1 MKAADSIPPP
11 EPSADSIRELAL
23 DAKRKRAR
31 ALLILFVAIPAVSA
45 IIGVIGWITSQKA
58 AEEDIAAAWNEA
70 SACLI
75 GMPLAEGERASLRM
89 RAVQLAAVTS
99 ELDRGTEARWPNRCG
114 DPVAALHEAL
124 RKHGRDKDGDEGLAA
139 RTEQL
144 AVTLRKAEVMHD
156 LSAPIDGLYEAA
168 AKLGLKAEPVTLQV
182 PTPEPTPR
190 FNLDTLPEAARISP
204 LQFALDS
211 VSATPMV
218 GTEIHV
224 MVYDRKVDETPIL
237 CTFSPTGADRCRPLG
252 GELKGKSGL
261 RLAGTVDEGG
271 EPLVFAGKDGD
282 DGIYRSSGA
291 FDKITTMQA
300 HSAYVAKDGYVAIA
314 GFNDGSGE
322 GGFELVE
329 QAAPK
334 APTTKLTIKP
344 ELFGK
349 DTSQVHRKQLLW
361 GKLLVQV
368 IDGEDANIS
377 PRLTVADV
385 PSHEGKLAF
394 QTIAKLDWVNAQIF
408 GCRTQKTMVV
418 GVGRS
423 EGFFTF
429 LEGDKWSSP
438 VRIDSIAGAFSCYEG
453 EAVFTN
459 SWGGQLRC
467 TPAGC
472 KPIRG
477 VRPDFKPFKDR
488 DMFWAGLSGK
498 ILAVATLE
506 GRAGL
511 RYRFAGGKN
520 LAKKRGDQ
528 LLFDDLVRDGTVQ
541 KDSTVLGIL
550 LAGRGSFAIV
560 LLTTPGGVYALRVD
574 ATGKVAPVTI
584 QR

>member
-1 MKAADSIPPP
+1 MKAADSIPPA
-11 EPSADSIRELAL
+11 EPSADSISELVL
-23 DAKRKRAR
+23 DARRKRNR
-31 ALLILFVAIPAVSA
+31 ALLVLFVAIPTVSA
-45 IIGVIGWITSQKA
+45 IIGVIWWITGQEA
-58 AEEDIAAAWNEA
+58 AERDIAEAWNQA
-70 SACLI
+70 SACLV
-75 GMPLAEGERASLRM
+75 GVPLAEGERASLRM

-114 DPVAALHEAL
+114 DPVAVLHEAL

-139 RTEQL
+139 RSEQF
-144 AVTLRKAEVMHD
+144 AVDLRKAEVMHD
-156 LSAPIDGLYEAA
+156 LSAQIDGLYEAA
-168 AKLGLKAEPVTLQV
+168 AKLGLQAEPVSLQV
-182 PTPEPTPR
+182 PTPEPTPG
-190 FNLDTLPEAARISP
+190 FNLDSLPDAARISP

-224 MVYDRKVDETPIL
+224 MVHDRKVDETPIL

-252 GELKGKSGL
+252 GELIGKSGL

-282 DGIYRSSGA
+282 DGIYRSSGD
-291 FDKITTMQA
+291 FSKITTMQA
-300 HSAYVAKDGYVAIA
+300 QSAYAAKDGYVAIA
-314 GFNDGSGE
+314 GFNDGGE
-322 GGFELVE
+322 KGGFELVE

-334 APTTKLTIKP
+334 APTTTLSVEP
-344 ELFGK
+344 RLFGK
-349 DTSQVHRKQLLW
+349 NASQVHRKQLLW

-368 IDGEDANIS
+368 IDGEDEDIS
-377 PRLTVADV
+377 PRLTTADV
-385 PSHEGKLAF
+385 PSREGKLAF
-394 QTIAKLDWVNAQIF
+394 QTIAKLDWVNAPIF

-438 VRIDSIAGAFSCYEG
+438 VRIDSIAGAFGCYEG
-453 EAVFTN
+453 EAVFTT
-459 SWGGQLRC
+459 SWGGQQRC

-472 KPIRG
+472 KLVQG
-477 VRPDFKPFKDR
+477 VRPVFMPFKER
-488 DMFWAGLSGK
+488 DTFWTGLSGK

-511 RYRFAGGKN
+511 RYRFAVGKN

-528 LLFDDLVRDGTVQ
+528 LLFDDLVRDGAVQ

-550 LAGRGSFAIV
+550 LAGRGPFAIV